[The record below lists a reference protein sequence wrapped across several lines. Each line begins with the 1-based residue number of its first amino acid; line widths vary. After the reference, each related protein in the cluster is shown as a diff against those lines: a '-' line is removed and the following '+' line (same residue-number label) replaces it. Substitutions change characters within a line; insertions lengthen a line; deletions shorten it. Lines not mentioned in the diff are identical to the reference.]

1 MILNIEFDG
10 YRFFDNSSISFTADA
25 RTKKLLSNSTELDG
39 KNVLKAV
46 GLYGSN
52 NSGKTN
58 IVKLMSLIKKYDKI
72 NEEYFQN
79 KLVFKTF
86 NLDDKK
92 YIQELIKVL
101 KNSIEHN

>member
-1 MILNIEFDG
+1 MFNLSASHVCGFRFLYLYYTQNFNICQTKNLYKIILTCGEFEEPYIDEHNIE
-10 YRFFDNSSISFTADA
+10 
-25 RTKKLLSNSTELDG
+25 
-39 KNVLKAV
+39 
-46 GLYGSN
+46 
-52 NSGKTN
+52 
-58 IVKLMSLIKKYDKI
+58 IVINDEKKLMSLIKKYDKI

>member
-1 MILNIEFDG
+1 
-10 YRFFDNSSISFTADA
+10 
-25 RTKKLLSNSTELDG
+25 
-39 KNVLKAV
+39 
-46 GLYGSN
+46 
-52 NSGKTN
+52 
-58 IVKLMSLIKKYDKI
+58 MSLIKKYDKI